1 MFPLDNLDWLKDV
14 EELCIILK
22 DKLYGIFVD
31 SFVVRSYSEGNSEL
45 SDFFL
50 VKMPTFLLFFL
61 WRKMFWSYFW
71 WKIIFP
77 TINNMYNFFKKKHF
91 SILGKINDLG
101 HFEQIVAQKDF
112 FLVPRDLVWLHFHTF
127 FKKHISEIFVS
138 RHCAEYKSRTTQ
150 YRETAL
156 LIRLLGGHIT
166 IQCFLSYGYSYFH

>member
-1 MFPLDNLDWLKDV
+1 
-14 EELCIILK
+14 
-22 DKLYGIFVD
+22 
-31 SFVVRSYSEGNSEL
+31 
-45 SDFFL
+45 
-50 VKMPTFLLFFL
+50 MPTFLLFFL

-127 FKKHISEIFVS
+127 FKKHISEILSADIAQNTNLEQRSTGKQHYWSGYLVDTLLFSVSCHIFSLGPFV
-138 RHCAEYKSRTTQ
+138 RLHRVLW
-150 YRETAL
+150 L
-156 LIRLLGGHIT
+156 LGKQLRLLLFIHKGLFIY
-166 IQCFLSYGYSYFH
+166 LLNNWSKEY

>member
-45 SDFFL
+45 SDFFWL
-50 VKMPTFLLFFL
+50 KCQHFYYFFYGEKCSEVIFDEKL
-61 WRKMFWSYFW
+61 SSLPL
-71 WKIIFP
+71 IIC
-77 TINNMYNFFKKKHF
+77 TIFFKKKHF

-127 FKKHISEIFVS
+127 FKKHISEILSADIAQNTNLEQRSTGKQHYWSGYLVDTLLFSVS
-138 RHCAEYKSRTTQ
+138 CHS
-150 YRETAL
+150 
-156 LIRLLGGHIT
+156 
-166 IQCFLSYGYSYFH
+166 YSYFH